1 MNPIAK
7 TLLGIG
13 IAFIVLALIWQIG
26 GRWLGHL
33 GRLPGDIVIKK
44 ENFSFYFPVMT
55 SILLSVVLSL
65 ILLLIN
71 YFRR

>member
-13 IAFIVLALIWQIG
+13 IAFIVLAVIWQLG
-26 GRWLGHL
+26 GRWLSHL
-33 GRLPGDIVIKK
+33 GRLPGDIAIKK
-44 ENFSFYFPVMT
+44 DNFSFYFPVAT
-55 SILLSVVLSL
+55 SILISVALSL
-65 ILLLIN
+65 ILWLMN